1 MTTNRTIITFLSAIF
16 LSGMLFTAGA
26 QTLFDEMI
34 VDGETVSS
42 DSVAIPASGQTD
54 ASGSISWRKAP
65 ARPQRRNPRAK
76 KEKETVPSLWT
87 MTDSAGNLLL
97 DSLDFGPQVL
107 EVDPD
112 MDVTGLVLPRITYTP
127 PIFSTYSVDIP
138 GVQPDPID
146 VEAKNLADYSWTE
159 RAAYQTDR
167 YRNFLQRFMID
178 NPQLVRY
185 NLATM
190 PRPPK
195 EFVME
200 VDPSQ
205 AKISV
210 KEFTRDRSEM
220 VKVAKPVELKRINW
234 LSTFDGSLQFSQA
247 YISPNWYQG
256 GQSNLNAILNL
267 FYDIKLN
274 PAFHPN
280 LIFETSFQY
289 KLGLNNAPDDTVHA
303 YNITE
308 DLFQV
313 NTKFGLRA
321 AKHWYYSV
329 TGQFKT
335 QLLNSYPSNSE
346 KLKSAFMSPGEL
358 NVGVGMTYS
367 IENPKKTLN
376 FTAAISPLSYNL
388 KTCINRDLNPTS
400 FGIEEGKHHINQYGS
415 SAELTFRAKLAYNIE
430 YFSRLFTFT
439 DYTVLQADWENTI
452 TFNINRF
459 LSTKIFAHLRYQSD
473 MEPQPDTRWEKWQL
487 KEILSIGFS
496 YRFSRS

>member
-1 MTTNRTIITFLSAIF
+1 MTTNRTIITLLSAIL
-16 LSGMLFTAGA
+16 LSGMTFSAKA

-34 VDGETVSS
+34 ADGETVSS
-42 DSVAIPASGQTD
+42 DSVAPPVASAAGEGQ
-54 ASGSISWRKAP
+54 AISWRKAP
-65 ARPQRRNPRAK
+65 ARQQRRNPRAR
-76 KEKETVPSLWT
+76 KEAVPSLWT
-87 MTDSAGNLLL
+87 LTDSAGNLLL
-97 DSLDFGPQVL
+97 DSLDFGPQELHVN
-107 EVDPD
+107 PD
-112 MDVTGLVLPRITYTP
+112 LDVTGLVLPNITYTP
-127 PIFSTYSVDIP
+127 PIFSTYSIDVT
-138 GVQPDPID
+138 GVQPDPIAAD
-146 VEAKNLADYSWTE
+146 AKNLADYTWTE
-159 RAAYQTDR
+159 RAAYQGER
-167 YRNFLQRFMID
+167 YRNFIQRFMID

-210 KEFTRDRSEM
+210 QEFTRDRNEM

-267 FYDIKLN
+267 FYNIKLN

-321 AKHWYYSV
+321 ARHWYYSV

-346 KLKSAFMSPGEL
+346 KLKAAFMSPGEL

-367 IENPKKTLN
+367 IENAKKTVN
-376 FTAAISPLSYNL
+376 FQAAISPLSYNL
-388 KTCINRDLNPTS
+388 KTCINRELNPTS

-439 DYTVLQADWENTI
+439 DYTVLQADWENTV

-473 MEPQPDTRWEKWQL
+473 MEPQPDTRWDKWQL
-487 KEILSIGFS
+487 KEILSIGFT